1 MENQA
6 NSRTTETAIGGTVYV
21 VESRV
26 SDTAKESAYSKL
38 KRLITVNTK
47 NLSKL
52 SDSSDKPTNINST
65 SSR

>member
-1 MENQA
+1 MENQT

-26 SDTAKESAYSKL
+26 CYTAKESAYSKL
-38 KRLITVNTK
+38 KRLITVNAK
-47 NLSKL
+47 SLSKL
-52 SDSSDKPTNINST
+52 SGSSDKPTEINST

>member
-26 SDTAKESAYSKL
+26 SDKAKESAYSKL

-47 NLSKL
+47 SLSKL